1 MKAKSLVFVILLAY
15 FFCFTGIAVSHAQD
29 NKIFTTPDKQ
39 PMYPGGKDALIKF
52 VKDNLKYPALADSN
66 KVAGSVT
73 VSFVIEKTGGI
84 TGLEV
89 AKGIGSGCDEEA
101 MRIVR
106 KMPKW
111 YPGSVA
117 GKPVR
122 VLYKLTIKFPQ

>member
-1 MKAKSLVFVILLAY
+1 MKAKSLGSIILLA
-15 FFCFTGIAVSHAQD
+15 CFLNITGIAVSHAQD

-39 PMYPGGKDALIKF
+39 PMYPGGKDALLKF
-52 VKDNLKYPALADSN
+52 IKDNLKYPALADSN

-73 VSFVIEKTGGI
+73 ISFVIEKTGGI
-84 TGLEV
+84 TELEV
-89 AKGIGSGCDEEA
+89 TKGIGSGCDEEA
-101 MRIVR
+101 MRIIR

-122 VLYKLTIKFPQ
+122 VLYKITIKFPQ